1 VLVQGADDYNA
12 GIYLWSSNIL
22 NGKTVYINSVKGRFV
37 GWSLTHWV
45 ITSTYYLSGILVA
58 QTSFGGYAAN
68 TGSDIMSGWGGVYI
82 ITRVLRG
89 RLDAFSLVLSLLTPP
104 SDKFG
109 LDLIDV
115 DLGLSVLFS
124 PTSGMFISCIPQQK
138 SLSHNI
144 KSVLSC
150 DNTKRALSQGRRHV
164 SFVPRGH
171 THRQQVCFLAPTG
184 IRATREPSALS

>member
-1 VLVQGADDYNA
+1 VLVQGADDFNA

-45 ITSTYYLSGILVA
+45 ITSTYYLSGILAA

-104 SDKFG
+104 SDEFG

-138 SLSHNI
+138 KPI
-144 KSVLSC
+144 
-150 DNTKRALSQGRRHV
+150 TQYQV
-164 SFVPRGH
+164 SFIMCQH
-171 THRQQVCFLAPTG
+171 
-184 IRATREPSALS
+184 